1 MPETRAARSK
11 VALLRTVLLGVL
23 FLSGA
28 ATGGGRIPIAG
39 TPIAVIVHPQVPV
52 DDISLAELRRIFL
65 GERQSWSK
73 DLEITLLTPPL
84 GTPEREVLLHK
95 IYQRRSEV
103 QYQQYWINRLFS
115 DGASTAPKMTGSNA
129 MSASLARDL
138 PGAIALVAADK
149 VPRGVKVLRIDGRLP
164 GDANYPLVTSG

>member
-23 FLSGA
+23 LFSGP
-28 ATGGGRIPIAG
+28 ATGGGRI
-39 TPIAVIVHPQVPV
+39 PIAVIVHPQVPV
-52 DDISLAELRRIFL
+52 DELSLAELRRIFL

-73 DLEITLLTPPL
+73 ELVITLLTPPL
-84 GTPEREVLLHK
+84 GTPEREVLLRE

-115 DGASTAPKMTGSNA
+115 DGASIAPKMTGSNA

-138 PGAIALVAADK
+138 PGAIALVPADK
-149 VPRGVKVLRIDGRLP
+149 VPHGVKVLRIDGKLP
-164 GDANYPLVTSG
+164 GDASYPLVTSG